1 MNVWEAMQQELVN
14 FNQFWYHVTPALIF
28 QVKSW
33 SDSTFCC
40 CVHWELVST
49 QDVKISAAEPA
60 EMWINFVLLAYE
72 MMACH
77 FYELVL
83 ISYL

>member
-1 MNVWEAMQQELVN
+1 MQQELVN
-14 FNQFWYHVTPALIF
+14 LNQFLYHMTPALIF

-40 CVHWELVST
+40 RVHWELVST

-60 EMWINFVLLAYE
+60 EM
-72 MMACH
+72 
-77 FYELVL
+77 
-83 ISYL
+83 